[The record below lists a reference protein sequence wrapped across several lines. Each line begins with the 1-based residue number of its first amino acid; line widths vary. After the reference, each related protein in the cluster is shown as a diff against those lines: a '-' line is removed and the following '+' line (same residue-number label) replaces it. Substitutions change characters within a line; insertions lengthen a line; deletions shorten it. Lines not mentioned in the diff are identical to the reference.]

1 MCVCVCVCF
10 LFTFFE
16 LMFYYIIGIFSVR
29 RKYLFLRRKGG
40 EFCEESKILRKFFSK
55 SINS

>member
-1 MCVCVCVCF
+1 MCVCVCF